1 MAQNHVAAATHRPM
15 HEQCVRHAIDAD
27 LMATQR
33 RPPSGALPPAAFALL
48 EAELARVQR
57 EEQRAARR
65 AGRPASAMAL
75 ARCMEARLQTLR
87 GGTPTL
93 PTVFGEASLGPAT
106 CPTAPI
112 TPVATRTSQ
121 VSHRSSSPCSAVES
135 LPAGRDPTPSGGSN
149 RSAGTANPS
158 TASHAVSST
167 SRKAPPIRPE
177 PPRGA
182 LAKSS
187 RRAVVDAGKE
197 MHDQERRLQTL
208 ETSLQRERSQRVELR
223 VQLNR
228 VLRLATLVAREAPSV

>member
-1 MAQNHVAAATHRPM
+1 MAQPVAAAMHRPM

-33 RPPSGALPPAAFALL
+33 RPPSAALPPAAFALL

-57 EEQRAARR
+57 EEQHAARR

-87 GGTPTL
+87 NGTPTL
-93 PTVFGEASLGPAT
+93 PKAVAETSLGPAI
-106 CPTAPI
+106 CPTTPI
-112 TPVATRTSQ
+112 TLDTTRASQ
-121 VSHRSSSPCSAVES
+121 LSHRSSSPCSAVES
-135 LPAGRDPTPSGGSN
+135 LPAGRDPTSSVGSH

-158 TASHAVSST
+158 AASRAASSA
-167 SRKAPPIRPE
+167 SGKAPPIRPE

-187 RRAVVDAGKE
+187 RRAVVDVGKE

-228 VLRLATLVAREAPSV
+228 VLRLATLVAKEAPSV